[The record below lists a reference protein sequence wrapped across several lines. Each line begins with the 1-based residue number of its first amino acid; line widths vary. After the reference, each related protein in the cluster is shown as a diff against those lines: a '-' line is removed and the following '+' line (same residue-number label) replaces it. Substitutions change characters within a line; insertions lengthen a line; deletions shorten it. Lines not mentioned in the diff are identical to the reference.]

1 MEQLV
6 DSEISVTNIFKLSSG
21 DHDVLT
27 DNAPLSSER
36 RTPQHRNIPLVTFNA
51 QEKDHEDYNDET
63 DHGATKMKHNVQEKV
78 HNLRITENL
87 IAMIKVRSVLV
98 PIGIILLVVLSF
110 QIPIILY
117 YTDPPAADIL
127 DIDVKTCTVSN

>member
-6 DSEISVTNIFKLSSG
+6 DSGISTCIAELNSG
-21 DHDVLT
+21 DYDVSIDDT
-27 DNAPLSSER
+27 PLSSER

-63 DHGATKMKHNVQEKV
+63 DHGVTKMKYNIQKKV
-78 HNLRITENL
+78 HNLENL
-87 IAMIKVRSVLV
+87 IAMIKVRSVFVL
-98 PIGIILLVVLSF
+98 IGIILSVVLLF

-117 YTDPPAADIL
+117 YTDPPTVDLFAIPDT
-127 DIDVKTCTVSN
+127 DFKTCTVSN